1 MAGKEMIPEK
11 IKKYI
16 ETRKHVRDWYHNTDL
31 SVSQVAQI
39 HKVSHTQASKMI
51 DGKNE
56 PKYYTEHMKGGEKM
70 KILINLKAIEIETTD
85 IENLMIIKRQLM
97 VIDEEYVSMS
107 LTTPDWVLDKLGEV
121 GREIKVRVEAELT
134 RKLRNAESRRDA
146 LKSMS
151 EKREDIDKS
160 IASLKAQLG
169 Q

>member
-1 MAGKEMIPEK
+1 M
-11 IKKYI
+11 
-16 ETRKHVRDWYHNTDL
+16 
-31 SVSQVAQI
+31 SVSQVARL
-39 HKVSHTQASKMI
+39 HKISDTQAHKMI

-56 PKYYTEHMKGGEKM
+56 PKYYMEGGEKM
-70 KILINLKAIEIETTD
+70 KVFINLKAIEIDTTD
-85 IENLMIIKRQLM
+85 IENLMIVKRQLM

-121 GREIKVRVEAELT
+121 SREIKNRVEAELT

-146 LKSMS
+146 LKTVS
-151 EKREDIDKS
+151 EKRDDLDKS